1 MTTNQPL
8 SLFISS
14 RMEELVE
21 ERRAVQSTLSQY
33 HMYGWLWEKDAG
45 ARPESIRQTYLKE
58 VEACDLYI
66 GLFWLGYG
74 PYTIEEFEHAR
85 AHKKPC
91 LIYEKHVDITHR
103 DPQLQTFLDD
113 IETVKDDLCV
123 CHFETPEELVER
135 TQNDVLELYEGHKQ
149 KQAAKPKQPRMNI
162 TSPTNSI
169 IVGYN
174 DGGSITQN
182 NYPQARCDDEQE

>member
-14 RMEELVE
+14 RMTELVE
-21 ERRAVQSTLSQY
+21 ERRAVQAALSQY

-45 ARPESIRQTYLKE
+45 ARPESIRLTYLKE

-66 GLFWLGYG
+66 GLFWLGYD
-74 PYTIEEFEHAR
+74 PYTVEAFEHAR
-85 AHKKPC
+85 VHTKYC
-91 LIYEKHVDITHR
+91 LIYEKYVDITHR
-103 DPQLQTFLDD
+103 DPQLQAFLDRINVANND
-113 IETVKDDLCV
+113 LTVCR
-123 CHFETPEELVER
+123 FETTEELAEHV
-135 TQNDVLELYEGHKQ
+135 QNDISSLLTREFRKRHKHKQ
-149 KQAAKPKQPRMNI
+149 PQMNI

-174 DGGSITQN
+174 DGGSITQTN
-182 NYPQARCDDEQE
+182 CPQARSEDEQE